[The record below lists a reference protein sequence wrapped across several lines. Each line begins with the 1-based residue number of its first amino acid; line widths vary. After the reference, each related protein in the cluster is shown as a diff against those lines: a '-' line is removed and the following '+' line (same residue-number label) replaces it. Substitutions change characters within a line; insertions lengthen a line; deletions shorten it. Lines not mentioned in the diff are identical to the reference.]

1 VDPPGGSPRFHG
13 RPPPDRSNPNLRGRG
28 GATGACATPDELL
41 LVLRLDEELL
51 DWELAEDVLLL
62 SVEVDEELLGEDW
75 LLVLEELS
83 ELGDEDDDGLLVE
96 LDDRLLNVLVL
107 ELLCDDGE
115 LVDD

>member
-1 VDPPGGSPRFHG
+1 
-13 RPPPDRSNPNLRGRG
+13 
-28 GATGACATPDELL
+28 
-41 LVLRLDEELL
+41 VLRLDEELL